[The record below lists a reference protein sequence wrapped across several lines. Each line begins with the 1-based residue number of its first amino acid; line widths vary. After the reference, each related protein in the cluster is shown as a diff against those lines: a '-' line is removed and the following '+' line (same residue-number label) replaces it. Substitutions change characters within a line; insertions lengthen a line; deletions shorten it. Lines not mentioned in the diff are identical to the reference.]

1 MMKDED
7 KVYKTK
13 DKGKNKS
20 WCRVEVVGKVQKRM
34 MNVLKNNTINQ
45 SFIIQFSV
53 FNFQQNI
60 KIIFASFEGKP
71 E

>member
-20 WCRVEVVGKVQKRM
+20 WCRVEVVGKV
-34 MNVLKNNTINQ
+34 
-45 SFIIQFSV
+45 
-53 FNFQQNI
+53 
-60 KIIFASFEGKP
+60 
-71 E
+71 